1 MWKFFISGIEVN
13 EPIGWDAVQFTI
25 ERKPDAGFSF
35 VFSDTVTFQNKAA
48 DIIRQA
54 YNQRFVNALV
64 PIDIVR
70 FKDGS
75 CQQAIDRYSGVLN
88 FKVYQEEGQDVII
101 GIMDSGIA
109 EKFTANKGTKI
120 NLRNETNSEG
130 IELTPLSNDL
140 FDLHSQPLTGQVKW
154 LINQDADL
162 EVGKVTE
169 TFFPAPPAVSC
180 GTVYQNSSI
189 GFNLSI
195 TENSVEPLGLNAF
208 SLNSFFP
215 IYPIGGTLN
224 LGQALVSN
232 ISTSAVTI
240 NAHLVVFSQALFR
253 WRDSTNCT
261 LQLPNENCFVRL
273 QRVVVNENGIFTQ
286 TTIETI
292 NYGATPNLETAD
304 FDELDTFVL
313 NPGNIA
319 GYQLIYFCEDV
330 NTPPPPLTSYSSK
343 IQVKLQEGT
352 STTITIAKD
361 EPPSTCYGQYT
372 YEYLNRILESI
383 CGQKNILVSN
393 FFGSPLTN
401 YPYPEYGAG
410 SLTFLTNGLAL
421 RNAVDDNGQVFPIN
435 DTFQNCFESLAKI
448 FGLGYQIE
456 VVDGVSVKVR
466 VEHLSYFYGST
477 AKTTFTNVDTFT
489 RQPIIDKIYS
499 SVEIG
504 NTDQSLPENYNGVY
518 EFNTKRTFIIPG
530 VTVNNVLDLVTG
542 LTAAG
547 YSIEVARRLQFFDPS
562 SDYKTDNNIFI
573 ICVNAEAVEIDTQEE
588 VETDPWQPDP
598 TAAPGYTRPI
608 GTCSELAL
616 VEATGQRWFEVTGD
630 LPFRDLAYN
639 LRVSPA
645 RMLIWN
651 WCQIAGSLKG
661 TGNDFFR
668 FSTGTY
674 NSTLTSQATIG
685 QVPEVFGIPISEN
698 SDLYE
703 ANVSEPI
710 RQATYFPEQTT
721 FTIPQLLCE
730 FIKLRNIPGQTIQFT
745 SQGRTFL
752 GIIQTAINEPGNTG
766 FTEFTLILK
775 Q

>member
-54 YNQRFVNALV
+54 YNLRFVNALV

-120 NLRNETNSEG
+120 NLRNETNAEG

-140 FDLHSQPLTGQVKW
+140 FDLHSQTLEGQANYQLQTEVTFDMYSDAAQTCGNTFNATRGIHISLAKRSDSIAPLGITARDLISWPAPAPGFPDNPQIVNISNTETPISINGNVK
-154 LINQDADL
+154 
-162 EVGKVTE
+162 GKVRTRQFDL
-169 TFFPAPPAVSC
+169 TNPCVYYTPAVD
-180 GTVYQNSSI
+180 TDV
-189 GFNLSI
+189 
-195 TENSVEPLGLNAF
+195 
-208 SLNSFFP
+208 
-215 IYPIGGTLN
+215 
-224 LGQALVSN
+224 N
-232 ISTSAVTI
+232 IIVTI
-240 NAHLVVFSQALFR
+240 LDVSLGVVSSTVIASQILPPSAGFEEFDIDFTTSVVLQSGFSMSAKINLFTASFLQAEVYDLVAYEDNFVKYA
-253 WRDSTNCT
+253 ST
-261 LQLPNENCFVRL
+261 
-273 QRVVVNENGIFTQ
+273 
-286 TTIETI
+286 
-292 NYGATPNLETAD
+292 
-304 FDELDTFVL
+304 
-313 NPGNIA
+313 
-319 GYQLIYFCEDV
+319 
-330 NTPPPPLTSYSSK
+330 K
-343 IQVKLQEGT
+343 I
-352 STTITIAKD
+352 

-410 SLTFLTNGLAL
+410 SLTFLTNGLAI
-421 RNAVDDNGQVFPIN
+421 RNAVNNSNEVFPIN
-435 DTFQNCFESLAKI
+435 DTFQNCFEALAKI

-489 RQPIIDKIYS
+489 KQPIIDKIYS

-504 NTDQSLPENYNGVY
+504 YTDQSLPENYNGVF
-518 EFNTKRTFIIPG
+518 EFNTKRTYIIPG
-530 VTVNNVLDLVTG
+530 ATVANVLDLVTG
-542 LTAAG
+542 YTAGG
-547 YSIEVARRLQFFDPS
+547 YSIEVARRLQFFDS
-562 SDYKTDNNIFI
+562 TTDYKTDNNIFI
-573 ICVNAEAVEIDTQEE
+573 ICLNAEAVEIDTEEE

-674 NSTLTSQATIG
+674 NSTLTTQATIG

-698 SDLYE
+698 ADLYE

>member
-120 NLRNETNSEG
+120 NLRNETNAEG
-130 IELTPLSNDL
+130 VELTPLSNDL
-140 FDLHSQPLTGQVKW
+140 FDLHSQPLQARANY
-154 LINQDADL
+154 LINNNVEL
-162 EVGKVTE
+162 
-169 TFFPAPPAVSC
+169 
-180 GTVYQNSSI
+180 
-189 GFNLSI
+189 LI
-195 TENSVEPLGLNAF
+195 TGDP
-208 SLNSFFP
+208 
-215 IYPIGGTLN
+215 TT
-224 LGQALVSN
+224 LGQCGYTYDGFYGVNFVLAPQQNDLSTIGITARELSSF
-232 ISTSAVTI
+232 ISVRQDI
-240 NAHLVVFSQALFR
+240 SQALFVNISSNPADLDIELFI
-253 WRDSTNCT
+253 DSTA
-261 LQLPNENCFVRL
+261 LFQIR
-273 QRVVVNENGIFTQ
+273 
-286 TTIETI
+286 
-292 NYGATPNLETAD
+292 
-304 FDELDTFVL
+304 
-313 NPGNIA
+313 NIA
-319 GYQLIYFCEDV
+319 GVCGDIVEAIGGRWAELYRCVVNPSGTLSAVLLDEIQYTSGGVNVVQFTYSETFTIEPGFALGYFVRYVVRGLALSQTYFNEV
-330 NTPPPPLTSYSSK
+330 NLLS
-343 IQVKLQEGT
+343 GT
-352 STTITIAKD
+352 YLNASATKQ

-435 DTFQNCFESLAKI
+435 DTFQACFEALSKI

-489 RQPIIDKIYS
+489 KQPIIDKIYS

-504 NTDQSLPENYNGVY
+504 YTDQSLPENYNGVY

-530 VTVNNVLDLVTG
+530 ATVANVLDLVTG
-542 LTAAG
+542 YTAGG
-547 YSIEVARRLQFFDPS
+547 YSIEVARRLQFFDS
-562 SDYKTDNNIFI
+562 TSDYKTDNNIFI
-573 ICVNAEAVEIDTQEE
+573 ICVNAEAVAIDTEE
-588 VETDPWQPDP
+588 QVETDPWQPDP

-698 SDLYE
+698 ADLYE

>member
-1 MWKFFISGIEVN
+1 VVRGLALSQTYFNEVN
-13 EPIGWDAVQFTI
+13 
-25 ERKPDAGFSF
+25 
-35 VFSDTVTFQNKAA
+35 
-48 DIIRQA
+48 
-54 YNQRFVNALV
+54 LL
-64 PIDIVR
+64 
-70 FKDGS
+70 
-75 CQQAIDRYSGVLN
+75 SGT
-88 FKVYQEEGQDVII
+88 Y
-101 GIMDSGIA
+101 
-109 EKFTANKGTKI
+109 
-120 NLRNETNSEG
+120 
-130 IELTPLSNDL
+130 
-140 FDLHSQPLTGQVKW
+140 
-154 LINQDADL
+154 
-162 EVGKVTE
+162 
-169 TFFPAPPAVSC
+169 
-180 GTVYQNSSI
+180 
-189 GFNLSI
+189 
-195 TENSVEPLGLNAF
+195 LNA
-208 SLNSFFP
+208 
-215 IYPIGGTLN
+215 
-224 LGQALVSN
+224 
-232 ISTSAVTI
+232 SATK
-240 NAHLVVFSQALFR
+240 Q
-253 WRDSTNCT
+253 
-261 LQLPNENCFVRL
+261 
-273 QRVVVNENGIFTQ
+273 
-286 TTIETI
+286 
-292 NYGATPNLETAD
+292 
-304 FDELDTFVL
+304 
-313 NPGNIA
+313 
-319 GYQLIYFCEDV
+319 
-330 NTPPPPLTSYSSK
+330 
-343 IQVKLQEGT
+343 
-352 STTITIAKD
+352 

-435 DTFQNCFESLAKI
+435 DTFQACFEALSKI

-489 RQPIIDKIYS
+489 KQPIIDKIYS

-504 NTDQSLPENYNGVY
+504 YTDQSLPENYNGVY

-530 VTVNNVLDLVTG
+530 ATVANVLDLVTG
-542 LTAAG
+542 YTAGG
-547 YSIEVARRLQFFDPS
+547 YSIEVARRLQFFDS
-562 SDYKTDNNIFI
+562 TSDYKTDNNIFI
-573 ICVNAEAVEIDTQEE
+573 ICVNAEAVAIDTEE
-588 VETDPWQPDP
+588 QVETDPWQPDP

-698 SDLYE
+698 ADLYE